1 MYCPFC
7 GCNLKSATSFCSLC
21 GKNIQFLT
29 ELEKPSTSE
38 GSTGKCALATF
49 RHFRSL
55 KEKERQSCFKRK
67 KEPLNEKPVKISVGI
82 MKIKDGG
89 LKTVRGMVLPL
100 MVHPEINAEQLRKA
114 AEQKMKDFNKKLQ
127 DGPYF
132 LLYPDG
138 TKIANI
144 PGTDKPFTLKAYKEA
159 LGKAYQ
165 RITVIFLCLILYF
178 TGQEFSTDSSD
189 SEVIITSRSA
199 AEFNSADTVVF
210 EPTLNS
216 TRDGSQVEQQS
227 ASEVIANLALQ
238 IDRNTVSRFNICR
251 SEFWDGAMR
260 GLKRGTFSEAKDLLV
275 KFSDDAGRF
284 EEGLDTGGP
293 KREFLSLLMKS
304 LRKLPIFDGPA
315 ESRYIVYNST
325 AIREDEYRLAG
336 KMIAVSIVHGGPGP
350 NFLSKDLVSYISG
363 QTSFS
368 SSVADITDE
377 EIGKVLQEIQSAS
390 SLETLQALIVQN
402 STMLQTAGCFRYV
415 KSVKEKHIIV
425 KEYLKRYII
434 DRNHSAIER
443 FRDGLTSLQFL
454 TALQQHPTVLA
465 PVLCNSGNSLTVT
478 AIENLFQPEL
488 SPIGSNRRAQ
498 EDKTRSFWA
507 DYLLD
512 CEENNSTVTLEEIFM
527 FATGL
532 PCVPPAGMDPQPRL
546 QFLPTSKLPMA
557 NTCANTLKL
566 PLLDSYNTFKENMS
580 FGIKN
585 SPGFGFA

>member
-1 MYCPFC
+1 
-7 GCNLKSATSFCSLC
+7 
-21 GKNIQFLT
+21 
-29 ELEKPSTSE
+29 
-38 GSTGKCALATF
+38 
-49 RHFRSL
+49 
-55 KEKERQSCFKRK
+55 
-67 KEPLNEKPVKISVGI
+67 

-165 RITVIFLCLILYF
+165 RITVYICTAEDFSC
-178 TGQEFSTDSSD
+178 QEFSTDSSD

-216 TRDGSQVEQQS
+216 TRDGSQSKHTDEAALVSLSDTEHGPETSQCAMDTTYYSKYTELYAPIVIEDEENSDSDSGSHDAPKDAEVEQQS

-260 GLKRGTFSEAKDLLV
+260 GFKRGTFSEAKDLLV

-304 LRKLPIFDGPA
+304 LRKRPIFDGPA

-377 EIGKVLQEIQSAS
+377 EIGKVLQEVIQSAS

-425 KEYLKRYII
+425 KEYLKWYII

-443 FRDGLTSLQFL
+443 FKDGLTSLQFL